1 MSKSKVPDLSPSG
14 LRHADRHLR
23 HPRGGPRPLGLSH
36 LTLDVTRYSGARSR
50 LLPGGNALDGDEER
64 LLTPAQ
70 VAALFRVDPKT
81 VTRWA
86 AGGQIKSIR
95 TVGGHRRFR
104 ESEVLALLR
113 KKSKEEYALSGSSA
127 VTAENAQSD
136 SETHLRYATEINSLN
151 GTSSAAAISA
161 STINSGASRPDEGSG
176 LTLPS
181 DGERARTAASQ
192 YEVVN
197 YSRFGDALLVVL
209 DGSPIMSGKDLPPPV
224 EASIEVN
231 AYLSTEDQVLAD
243 SVFNALDAL
252 ADLLGYE
259 GPYDEFMESG
269 SIFRSAKANLRRG
282 IDSEEALRYRAKL
295 NQAIDLIAIGERQAK
310 VDAAEADAFAKA
322 MAGLG
327 DVTSACVRV
336 GSMLIVKYPDS
347 QGNIVLV
354 RQLSALELRTLE
366 RFPGIQRDPRTTI
379 ETLAVAVIDAKTV
392 EDSSA

>member
-1 MSKSKVPDLSPSG
+1 M
-14 LRHADRHLR
+14 A
-23 HPRGGPRPLGLSH
+23 
-36 LTLDVTRYSGARSR
+36 
-50 LLPGGNALDGDEER
+50 GDEER

-86 AGGQIKSIR
+86 AAGQIKSIR

-127 VTAENAQSD
+127 VTAESAQSD

-151 GTSSAAAISA
+151 EASSAAAISA
-161 STINSGASRPDEGSG
+161 SNINSGASRPYEGSG

-209 DGSPIMSGKDLPPPV
+209 DGSSIMSGEDLGPPPV

-282 IDSEEALRYRAKL
+282 IDSEEALRCRAKL

-322 MAGLG
+322 MASLG

-336 GSMLIVKYPDS
+336 GAMLIVKYPDS

-366 RFPGIQRDPRTTI
+366 RFPGIQRDPRTAI
-379 ETLAVAVIDAKTV
+379 ETLAVAVIDGKTV